1 MATNI
6 NVNSTENSL
15 YSDQSIIFDERPKVH
30 RRIIRK
36 KLSYIEPLDEP
47 GTIYN
52 AEVHQSAQRLL
63 KVHRI
68 TKYVKFCKCCAL
80 PQETPGVVV
89 PFNFCD
95 KKIDFGIGIFLY
107 FYYIKFCIIVSFI
120 CIGLSSISTIIFS
133 QKYAND
139 IKKYCDKMINQ
150 KYVIDLT
157 DRNNDTQ
164 SLIEKC
170 YKYID
175 IDEKTI
181 EDNKDVIDDVVKS
194 DWMNKMSTYN
204 IKFYYDVFEYGAKK
218 SEYDNIESI
227 TLNYSLMYFITGI
240 TILIINYIFILHMNL
255 LDLCENFKITTP
267 SDYALLIHGVPKP
280 QNEEGKMKEE
290 LIKIVKE
297 VSNHVPNLDIYQ
309 IIPCL
314 RIKEIY
320 EVALKKYEYKKILYH
335 LENFEPQKKLNRD
348 NNFSKNA
355 IKNDLHYFKKFLF
368 INKEIPYQEIE
379 NKYEN
384 YKFQLDNMLNDLNKN
399 PNKYNGG
406 TFLLIFSTMQ
416 MRDKFYD
423 FYPHSLPEKIFWSVR
438 YFFENIVCKNCLNES
453 KTKMSNLKM
462 DLDVKKAEEP
472 YEVEWENMG
481 YTRTERNV
489 RKFLSILASFFLI
502 AVTFAIIV
510 LVNWGQRV
518 LSEDEED
525 FWSYVLSLSVS
536 IIIAITNY
544 LAKFV
549 LRKLT
554 LMEKMESKTE
564 YFRSYSLKLTVFNFV
579 TIAIIPVVSNFIHGD
594 GWGDSDVLVNNLLM
608 IFIMNILFPP
618 VLFYLGP
625 DLALKLYQ
633 RTKAR
638 LELEDVKYE
647 KSIYTQGEL
656 NEIFENPGMDI
667 CSKYSYVCNA
677 ILIPLFF
684 MSIFPIGMIFG
695 FAGLLFAYISEF
707 FYVGL
712 YKRPEVLNSKLCKF
726 FIKNFKWAIFIF
738 ALGNYIFLSP
748 ISKGYRLNWS
758 LANLIVFFVLAL
770 IPYETIKVNTIGI
783 SESESKR
790 DTYKDSY
797 IFFSTDYE
805 KLCPFTRK
813 EAYTNYFTKLIN
825 DNIINKFYGTKII
838 LNLQN
843 KNEMFEFI
851 KTKRHLD
858 YYVAS
863 QQLNN
868 LYMRNRNATKI
879 KYIFGDED
887 SDKKNKDITFKSLI
901 LSSSIKSDNNLDYNS
916 IRQMKD
922 ILYSFYTT
930 TAGISNA
937 LIFLDEKR
945 SIINN
950 LDFYNYNPW
959 KADWIYTKNYKNERR
974 NMIHKV
980 RKEMDYKGEVSDD
993 EDSIIKYDESQDQLN
1008 EQIRKFNRRSIAFEA
1023 RPNLKNEDKPVI
1035 NNQEIITGKV
1045 DDDEEDINEDDEISY
1060 KILNK
1065 LKEAN
1070 TIKKEHYNTEKG
1082 QKIIKDNNKKINLPY
1097 YNVVLNYKD
1106 VGNNI
1111 KGNNNN
1117 INNNQIQNNN
1127 ASLYNMTIQSQN
1139 NLMEDGSLFPNK
1151 DNQVNTKNNK

>member
-1 MATNI
+1 MSAIIT
-6 NVNSTENSL
+6 TENSI
-15 YSDQSIIFDERPKVH
+15 YSDKSISYDKRPKVH

-95 KKIDFGIGIFLY
+95 KKLDFGLGIFLY
-107 FYYIKFCIIVSFI
+107 FYYIKFCIIISFI
-120 CIGLSSISTIIFS
+120 CIGLSSVATIIFS
-133 QKYAND
+133 QEYAND
-139 IKKYCDKMINQ
+139 IKNYCNKIINE
-150 KYVIDLT
+150 KVEIDLVNK
-157 DRNNDTQ
+157 NNNYKF
-164 SLIEKC
+164 LLERC

-175 IDEKTI
+175 IDEKI
-181 EDNKDVIDDVVKS
+181 LEENNADVDDIIKL

-204 IKFYYDVFEYGAKK
+204 LKFYYDVFKYGAEE
-218 SEYDNIESI
+218 SQYENIQTI
-227 TLNYSLMYFITGI
+227 TLNYSLMYFITMI
-240 TILIINYIFILHMNL
+240 TILILNYIFILHINL

-267 SDYALLIHGVPKP
+267 SDYALLIHGVPK
-280 QNEEGKMKEE
+280 QEKNDGKIKEE

-297 VSNHVPNLDIYQ
+297 VSNYVPNLDIYQ

-314 RIKEIY
+314 RIAEIY
-320 EVALKKYEYKKILYH
+320 EIALKKYEYKTILYH
-335 LENFEPQKKLNRD
+335 LENFEKQKKLNRD
-348 NNFSKNA
+348 NNYVNNG
-355 IKNDLHYFKKFLF
+355 IINNLHYFKNYFLCNKK
-368 INKEIPYQEIE
+368 IPYKEIEK
-379 NKYEN
+379 NFEN
-384 YKFQLDNMLNDLNKN
+384 YSLKLDSMLMDLNQY

-406 TFLLIFSTMQ
+406 TFFLIFSTMN

-423 FYPHSLPEKIFWSVR
+423 FFPHSILEKIFWSIR
-438 YFFENIVCKNCLNES
+438 YFFQNILCKSHINDSIKNLS
-453 KTKMSNLKM
+453 YLKM
-462 DLDVKKAEEP
+462 EIDVKKADEP

-489 RKFLSILASFFLI
+489 RKFLSTLASFLLI
-502 AVTFAIIV
+502 SVTFGIIV
-510 LVNWGQRV
+510 LINWGQRII
-518 LSEDEED
+518 SEDEKN

-536 IIIAITNY
+536 IIIAVTNY

-549 LRKLT
+549 LKQLT
-554 LMEKMESKTE
+554 LMEKIETKTE

-579 TIAIIPVVSNFIHGD
+579 TIAVIPVVSNFIHGEK
-594 GWGDSDVLVNNLLM
+594 WGDSDVLVNNLLM

-625 DLALKLYQ
+625 DLALKLYK

-638 LELEDVKYE
+638 LDLEDVKYE
-647 KSIYTQGEL
+647 KSTYTQGEL

-667 CSKYSYVCNA
+667 CSKYSYISNA

-684 MSIFPIGMIFG
+684 MSIFPVGMIFG
-695 FAGLLFAYISEF
+695 FAGLLFTFISEF

-726 FIKNFKWAIFIF
+726 FIYNFKWSVFIF

-748 ISKGYRLNWS
+748 ISKSHRLNWS
-758 LANLIVFFVLAL
+758 LINLILFFVLSL
-770 IPYETIKVNTIGI
+770 IPYETIRVNTVGI

-790 DTYKDSY
+790 DKYKDSY
-797 IFFSTDYE
+797 IYFSTDYE

-825 DNIINKFYGTKII
+825 EKIINRFYGAKII
-838 LNLQN
+838 SNIKN
-843 KNEMFEFI
+843 KNEMAEFI

-858 YYVAS
+858 YYCAS

-868 LYMRNRNATKI
+868 LYMKNKNTKKI
-879 KYIFGDED
+879 KYMFGDENTIKNNE
-887 SDKKNKDITFKSLI
+887 SLTLSRIRKSKLASSFIKEKKNYDT
-901 LSSSIKSDNNLDYNS
+901 

-922 ILYSFYTT
+922 IFYSFYTT
-930 TAGISNA
+930 NTGISNA

-945 SIINN
+945 NIINN

-959 KADWIYTKNYKNERR
+959 KADWIFTRKYKKERSD
-974 NMIHKV
+974 MIQLI
-980 RKEMDYKGEVSDD
+980 REDMDYKGEVSDD
-993 EDSIIKYDESQDQLN
+993 EDSIIKYDETQDQLN
-1008 EQIRKFNRRSIAFEA
+1008 EQIRKFNRKSIAFEQ
-1023 RPNLKNEDKPVI
+1023 RPNIKTEDKPMI
-1035 NNQEIITGKV
+1035 NNQEINTGNV
-1045 DDDEEDINEDDEISY
+1045 SENDDDFDDDEISQKVLNEFN
-1060 KILNK
+1060 KIK
-1065 LKEAN
+1065 TVK
-1070 TIKKEHYNTEKG
+1070 T
-1082 QKIIKDNNKKINLPY
+1082 KKIFHENK
-1097 YNVVLNYKD
+1097 N
-1106 VGNNI
+1106 
-1111 KGNNNN
+1111 KGN
-1117 INNNQIQNNN
+1117 INNNDNKNNMEN
-1127 ASLYNMTIQSQN
+1127 YYINVESEN
-1139 NLMEDGSLFPNK
+1139 NLIQDGNLNHK
-1151 DNQVNTKNNK
+1151 QNILKNLGNDKY

>member
-1 MATNI
+1 MTTN
-6 NVNSTENSL
+6 NVTSTDNSI
-15 YSDQSIIFDERPKVH
+15 YSDKSITFDERPKVH

-95 KKIDFGIGIFLY
+95 KKMDFGLGIFLY
-107 FYYIKFCIIVSFI
+107 FYYIKFCFIISII
-120 CIGLSSISTIIFS
+120 CIGLSSISTIVFS

-139 IKKYCDKMINQ
+139 IKAYCNKIINE
-150 KYVIDLT
+150 KVEINLENKNSDIKF
-157 DRNNDTQ
+157 
-164 SLIEKC
+164 LIEKC

-175 IDEKTI
+175 IDDKIIKE
-181 EDNKDVIDDVVKS
+181 NKADVDDVVKL

-204 IKFYYDVFEYGAKK
+204 IKFYYDVFKYGAEK
-218 SEYDNIESI
+218 SQYNNIQSI

-240 TILIINYIFILHMNL
+240 TILILNYIFILHVNL
-255 LDLCENFKITTP
+255 LDLCENVKITTP

-280 QNEEGKMKEE
+280 QNEEGKIKEE
-290 LIKIVKE
+290 LIKIVNE
-297 VSNHVPNLDIYQ
+297 VSIYVPNLVIYQ

-314 RIKEIY
+314 RIAEIY

-335 LENFEPQKKLNRD
+335 LENFEQQKALNRE
-348 NNFSKNA
+348 KNYTKNE
-355 IKNDLHYFKKFLF
+355 IKNDLHYFKKYVV
-368 INKEIPYQEIE
+368 INKEIPYQEID
-379 NKYEN
+379 NDYQN
-384 YKFQLDNMLNDLNKN
+384 HSFQLDNMIKDLNEN
-399 PNKYNGG
+399 PNKFNGG
-406 TFLLIFSTMQ
+406 TFILVFSTMN
-416 MRDKFYD
+416 MRDRFYD
-423 FYPHSLPEKIFWSVR
+423 FYPHSILEKCYWGLK
-438 YFFENIVCKNCLNES
+438 YFFENIVCKNCVNENKRRIS
-453 KTKMSNLKM
+453 YLKM
-462 DLDVKKAEEP
+462 DLDVKMAVEP

-489 RKFLSILASFFLI
+489 RKLISISASVFLI
-502 AVTFAIIV
+502 AITFGIIV
-510 LVNWGQRV
+510 LVNWGQRI
-518 LSEDEED
+518 LSEDEKN

-536 IIIAITNY
+536 VIIAITNY

-549 LRKLT
+549 LKKLT
-554 LMEKMESKTE
+554 LLEKMESKTE
-564 YFRSYSLKLTVFNFV
+564 FFRSYSLKLTVFNFV
-579 TIAIIPVVSNFIHGD
+579 TIAIIPVVSNFIHGER
-594 GWGDSDVLVNNLLM
+594 WGDSDVLVNNLLM

-638 LELEDVKYE
+638 LDLEDVKYE
-647 KSIYTQGEL
+647 KSTYTQGEL

-667 CSKYSYVCNA
+667 CSKYSYISNA

-707 FYVGL
+707 FYVGM
-712 YKRPEVLNSKLCKF
+712 YKRPEVLNAKLCKI
-726 FIKNFKWAIFIF
+726 FISKFKWAIFIF

-748 ISKGYRLNWS
+748 ISKSHRLNWS
-758 LANLIVFFVLAL
+758 LINLILFFVLSL

-783 SESESKR
+783 SESDWKR
-790 DTYKDSY
+790 DTYEDSY

-813 EAYTNYFTKLIN
+813 EAYTKYFTKLIK
-825 DNIINKFYGTKII
+825 DNIINRFYGSKIMRNI
-838 LNLQN
+838 QN
-843 KNEMFEFI
+843 KNEMAEFI

-858 YYVAS
+858 YYCAS

-868 LYMRNRNATKI
+868 IYMKNKNSTKLR
-879 KYIFGDED
+879 YIFGDEE
-887 SDKKNKDITFKSLI
+887 SNENKEKTFKSII
-901 LSSSIKSDNNLDYNS
+901 LTSSFKSDDNLNYDSIKKT
-916 IRQMKD
+916 KD

-945 SIINN
+945 NIINN

-959 KADWIYTKNYKNERR
+959 KVDWLYSRRYKKERSQ
-974 NMIHKV
+974 MIDKI
-980 RKEMDYKGEVSDD
+980 RKKLDYKGEVSDD
-993 EDSIIKYDESQDQLN
+993 EDSIIKYDETQDQLN
-1008 EQIRKFNRRSIAFEA
+1008 EQIRLFNRKSIAFEA
-1023 RPNLKNEDKPVI
+1023 RPNAKNEDRPMISNK
-1035 NNQEIITGKV
+1035 EIITGNV
-1045 DDDEEDINEDDEISY
+1045 DDNDDEDSNIEDDDFTYE
-1060 KILNK
+1060 K
-1065 LKEAN
+1065 LKEF
-1070 TIKKEHYNTEKG
+1070 KERKNMMNNRRYFNTEKG
-1082 QKIIKDNNKKINLPY
+1082 KKIINDRIRNSGLPY
-1097 YNVVLNYKD
+1097 YNVMLNSKNVKEY
-1106 VGNNI
+1106 
-1111 KGNNNN
+1111 NN
-1117 INNNQIQNNN
+1117 INDKNNIQNDNN
-1127 ASLYNMTIQSQN
+1127 STVNYMNIHSQN
-1139 NLMEDGSLFPNK
+1139 NLMEEGGLFSKQDKIN
-1151 DNQVNTKNNK
+1151 NFKNNK

>member
-1 MATNI
+1 M
-6 NVNSTENSL
+6 
-15 YSDQSIIFDERPKVH
+15 
-30 RRIIRK
+30 
-36 KLSYIEPLDEP
+36 
-47 GTIYN
+47 
-52 AEVHQSAQRLL
+52 
-63 KVHRI
+63 
-68 TKYVKFCKCCAL
+68 
-80 PQETPGVVV
+80 
-89 PFNFCD
+89 
-95 KKIDFGIGIFLY
+95 
-107 FYYIKFCIIVSFI
+107 
-120 CIGLSSISTIIFS
+120 
-133 QKYAND
+133 
-139 IKKYCDKMINQ
+139 
-150 KYVIDLT
+150 
-157 DRNNDTQ
+157 
-164 SLIEKC
+164 
-170 YKYID
+170 
-175 IDEKTI
+175 
-181 EDNKDVIDDVVKS
+181 
-194 DWMNKMSTYN
+194 
-204 IKFYYDVFEYGAKK
+204 
-218 SEYDNIESI
+218 
-227 TLNYSLMYFITGI
+227 
-240 TILIINYIFILHMNL
+240 
-255 LDLCENFKITTP
+255 
-267 SDYALLIHGVPKP
+267 
-280 QNEEGKMKEE
+280 
-290 LIKIVKE
+290 
-297 VSNHVPNLDIYQ
+297 
-309 IIPCL
+309 
-314 RIKEIY
+314 
-320 EVALKKYEYKKILYH
+320 
-335 LENFEPQKKLNRD
+335 
-348 NNFSKNA
+348 
-355 IKNDLHYFKKFLF
+355 
-368 INKEIPYQEIE
+368 
-379 NKYEN
+379 
-384 YKFQLDNMLNDLNKN
+384 
-399 PNKYNGG
+399 
-406 TFLLIFSTMQ
+406 
-416 MRDKFYD
+416 
-423 FYPHSLPEKIFWSVR
+423 
-438 YFFENIVCKNCLNES
+438 
-453 KTKMSNLKM
+453 
-462 DLDVKKAEEP
+462 
-472 YEVEWENMG
+472 
-481 YTRTERNV
+481 
-489 RKFLSILASFFLI
+489 
-502 AVTFAIIV
+502 
-510 LVNWGQRV
+510 
-518 LSEDEED
+518 
-525 FWSYVLSLSVS
+525 
-536 IIIAITNY
+536 
-544 LAKFV
+544 
-549 LRKLT
+549 
-554 LMEKMESKTE
+554 
-564 YFRSYSLKLTVFNFV
+564 
-579 TIAIIPVVSNFIHGD
+579 
-594 GWGDSDVLVNNLLM
+594 
-608 IFIMNILFPP
+608 
-618 VLFYLGP
+618 
-625 DLALKLYQ
+625 
-633 RTKAR
+633 
-638 LELEDVKYE
+638 
-647 KSIYTQGEL
+647 
-656 NEIFENPGMDI
+656 
-667 CSKYSYVCNA
+667 
-677 ILIPLFF
+677 
-684 MSIFPIGMIFG
+684 
-695 FAGLLFAYISEF
+695 
-707 FYVGL
+707 
-712 YKRPEVLNSKLCKF
+712 CKF

-1139 NLMEDGSLFPNK
+1139 NLMEDGGLFPNK
-1151 DNQVNTKNNK
+1151 DNQVNNKNNK

>member
-1 MATNI
+1 METNNNI
-6 NVNSTENSL
+6 ITGENSL
-15 YSDQSIIFDERPKVH
+15 YSDKSIIYDERPKVH

-36 KLSYIEPLDEP
+36 KLSYIEPFDEP

-95 KKIDFGIGIFLY
+95 KRMDFGFGIYLY
-107 FYYIKFCIIVSFI
+107 FYYIKFCFLISFI

-133 QKYAND
+133 QNYADD
-139 IKKYCDKMINQ
+139 IKKYCNKIINDKAE
-150 KYVIDLT
+150 IDLIGKNS
-157 DRNNDTQ
+157 DIK

-181 EDNKDVIDDVVKS
+181 KDNNADIDDVVKS

-204 IKFYYDVFEYGAKK
+204 IKFYYEVFKYGAKE
-218 SEYDNIESI
+218 SQYDNIENI
-227 TLNYSLMYFITGI
+227 TLNYSIMYFITGI
-240 TILIINYIFILHMNL
+240 TILILNYIFILHVNL
-255 LDLCENFKITTP
+255 LDLCENFQITTP

-280 QNEEGKMKEE
+280 ENPEGKMKDE
-290 LIKIVKE
+290 LMKIIKE
-297 VSNHVPNLDIYQ
+297 LSNNVPNLDIYQ

-314 RIKEIY
+314 RIAEIY

-335 LENFEPQKKLNRD
+335 LENFEQQKALNREK
-348 NNFSKNA
+348 NYTKNA
-355 IKNDLHYFKKFLF
+355 INNNLHYFKKYLC

-379 NKYEN
+379 NKFNN
-384 YKFQLDNMLNDLNKN
+384 YSFELDNMIKDLNEN
-399 PNKYNGG
+399 PNNYNGG
-406 TFLLIFSTMQ
+406 TFFLIFSTMN
-416 MRDKFYD
+416 MSDRFYN
-423 FYPHSLPEKIFWSVR
+423 FFPHSVIEKCFWSVR
-438 YFFENIVCKNCLNES
+438 YFFENMICSRCVNEGQKRIS
-453 KTKMSNLKM
+453 FLKM
-462 DLDVKKAEEP
+462 ELDVKRADEP

-489 RKFLSILASFFLI
+489 RKLISIIASFFLI

-510 LVNWGQRV
+510 LVNWGQRI
-518 LSEDEED
+518 LSEDEEN

-536 IIIAITNY
+536 VIIAITNY
-544 LAKFV
+544 IAKFI
-549 LRKLT
+549 LKKLT
-554 LMEKMESKTE
+554 LMEKKESKTTF
-564 YFRSYSLKLTVFNFV
+564 FRSYSLKLTVFNFI
-579 TIAIIPVVSNFIHGD
+579 TIAIIPVVSNFIHGER
-594 GWGDSDVLVNNLLM
+594 WGDSDVLVNNLLM

-625 DLALKLYQ
+625 ELALKIFQ

-647 KSIYTQGEL
+647 KSTYTQGEL

-667 CSKYSYVCNA
+667 CTKYSYISNA

-695 FAGLLFAYISEF
+695 FVGLLFTYISEF
-707 FYVGL
+707 FYIGL

-726 FIKNFKWAIFIF
+726 FISKFKWSIFVF

-748 ISKGYRLNWS
+748 ISKNHRLNWS
-758 LANLIVFFVLAL
+758 LANLIVFLVLSL
-770 IPYETIKVNTIGI
+770 IPYETIKVNTIGM

-825 DNIINKFYGTKII
+825 QKIINRFYGAKII
-838 LNLQN
+838 KNIQN

-868 LYMRNRNATKI
+868 LYMRDKNATKLR
-879 KYIFGDED
+879 YIFGDEN
-887 SDKKNKDITFKSLI
+887 SNNNDKEKTFKSFI
-901 LSSSIKSDNNLDYNS
+901 LTSSFKSDINFNYDS
-916 IRQMKD
+916 IRHMKD
-922 ILYSFYTT
+922 VLYSFYTT

-945 SIINN
+945 NVINN

-959 KADWIYTKNYKNERR
+959 KADWIYTKNYKKERR
-974 NMIHKV
+974 EMIYKI

-993 EDSIIKYDESQDQLN
+993 EDSIIKYDDTQDQLN
-1008 EQIRKFNRRSIAFEA
+1008 EQLRKFNRKSIIFEA
-1023 RPNLKNEDKPVI
+1023 RPNVKNEDKPMI
-1035 NNQEIITGKV
+1035 SNQEIITGKV
-1045 DDDEEDINEDDEISY
+1045 DDNDEDDSDNEDDEFSY
-1060 KILNK
+1060 KILKDFKGIQNINNNK
-1065 LKEAN
+1065 R
-1070 TIKKEHYNTEKG
+1070 HFNTEKG
-1082 QKIIKDNNKKINLPY
+1082 KKIINNCNNNIRNSKLPF
-1097 YNVVLNYKD
+1097 YNVMLNSKD
-1106 VGNNI
+1106 VKNY
-1111 KGNNNN
+1111 N
-1117 INNNQIQNNN
+1117 INNNTNSELNYMN
-1127 ASLYNMTIQSQN
+1127 IQSQN
-1139 NLMEDGSLFPNK
+1139 NLMDDGGLFPKQNNK
-1151 DNQVNTKNNK
+1151 KNNV